1 MVTRA
6 NKNLTTD
13 AERETLWK
21 ATYKHYNWLCDIKH
35 ASRGSIIHDARA
47 SEIPGKGY
55 VVMAIPNHKD
65 EDMKYK
71 LNIAIISVMYT
82 LDSVRAFADALGY
95 DEDKLPDDFGF
106 AQIYK
111 RALEANS
118 RLIGKK
124 L

>member
-1 MVTRA
+1 
-6 NKNLTTD
+6 
-13 AERETLWK
+13 
-21 ATYKHYNWLCDIKH
+21 
-35 ASRGSIIHDARA
+35 
-47 SEIPGKGY
+47 
-55 VVMAIPNHKD
+55 MAIPNHKD